1 MLGLL
6 LAGLGLTLLVARGRS
21 YQVDEI
27 EHVHVAYH
35 LQSGRV
41 LYRDFWEGHHPL
53 LYTLL
58 TPWVDPEKPEESFLR
73 SRLVMAGVLA
83 ATVAAS
89 ALVALCLAGPWAAG
103 TTATLMV
110 IHSTFVERGIEVRP
124 DCVLACLTMLALAVD
139 ASWPWSWS
147 KRLVQGL
154 LVGLGLV
161 ATQKGVFLAIG
172 FGLFWLWTG
181 WRRRRWS
188 DVLAPLAGGAVPLA
202 AMLMLFW
209 GWGILDEYL
218 RYCVV
223 DAGAHATRVTAE
235 PAAFGPLPFLMQEGR
250 RNPVFVV
257 GALFGL
263 VFWTSRAVGRS
274 STRRGLPILAAV
286 VGWAALASLW
296 LNPFPFPYLHVT
308 VIPPLACLAG
318 AGLVQWLHFRSRRLM
333 PALLAA
339 LLVLAASTSAPRLV
353 EKAVQSNLRQIELLG
368 LISAV
373 TDPDD
378 TVFDL
383 VGLYFRPDAYPV
395 FTMTGV
401 MMNRYRNG
409 VFPRMIPALI
419 ENEAVAAMLNY
430 RTRWLPEQEGRFLAE
445 HFVHYHDN
453 LFIQGT
459 VVELGPNESRT
470 FRVLKTKSF
479 QFEGQGE
486 LLVDGVPFR
495 KGVLERGV
503 KELGSGAQAIKGRLV
518 LGVPAPPR
526 PESPKPLYVNFD

>member
-1 MLGLL
+1 MILLG
-6 LAGLGLTLLVARGRS
+6 ARARS
-21 YQVDEI
+21 YQVDEV
-27 EHVHVAYH
+27 EHIHVAYH

-53 LYTLL
+53 IYTLL
-58 TPWVDPEKPEESFLR
+58 NPWVDPEKPEESFLR
-73 SRLVMAGVLA
+73 SRLVMTGVLA
-83 ATVAAS
+83 VTVTAS
-89 ALVALCLAGPWAAG
+89 ARVAFCLAGPWAAG
-103 TTATLMV
+103 ATATLMV

-124 DCVLACLTMLALAVD
+124 DGLLACLTMLALAVGGL
-139 ASWPWSWS
+139 WPWSWS
-147 KRLVQGL
+147 KRLVQGF

-161 ATQKGVFLAIG
+161 ATQKGVFLAVG

-181 WRRRRWS
+181 WQRRRWS
-188 DVLAPLAGGAVPLA
+188 DVLVPLAGGAIPLA

-209 GWGILDEYL
+209 GLGILDDYL

-223 DAGAHATRVTAE
+223 AAGAHAARVTAE

-250 RNPVFVV
+250 RNPVFVA

-263 VFWTSRAVGRS
+263 VFWTGRAMGQS
-274 STRRGLPILAAV
+274 SSRRGLPMLNTV

-318 AGLVQWLHFRSRRLM
+318 AGLVQWLHFRCRRLM
-333 PALLAA
+333 PVLLAA
-339 LLVLAASTSAPRLV
+339 FLVLAASISAPRLV
-353 EKAVQSNLRQIELLG
+353 EKTAQSKLRQMKLLG
-368 LISAV
+368 MISLVA
-373 TDPDD
+373 DPDD
-378 TVFDL
+378 AVFDL

-430 RTRWLPEQEGRFLAE
+430 RTRSLPAQESRFLTD
-445 HFVHYHDN
+445 HFIHYDDN
-453 LFIQGT
+453 LFVQGT
-459 VVELGPNESRT
+459 AVELDPNERRT
-470 FRVLKTKSF
+470 FRVLKSKPF
-479 QFEGQGE
+479 RFEGKGK
-486 LLVDGVPFR
+486 LFVDGLLFR
-495 KGVLERGV
+495 EGVLERGV
-503 KELGSGAQAIKGRLV
+503 RELKAGAQAIEGRLM
-518 LGVPAPPR
+518 LDVPAPPH
-526 PESPKPLYVNFD
+526 PEPPKPLYVNFD